1 MSVKGAKQTKGHW
14 KAAGEATGKATGKA
28 TGFCTGT
35 SPGDG
40 ETATIKNRDK
50 KSNSPIKRR

>member
-50 KSNSPIKRR
+50 KSNSPI

>member
-14 KAAGEATGKATGKA
+14 KAAGEATGKATD
-28 TGFCTGT
+28 FCTGT

-40 ETATIKNRDK
+40 ETAIIKNRDK
-50 KSNSPIKRR
+50 KSNSPI